1 MSILPLLLV
10 MLFNMV
16 LPFALNTNFVFNTNS
31 SSVSSV
37 IVAFTVVFLFLVLIL
52 SGVISAAFFSS
63 VSVPFVSV
71 R

>member
-1 MSILPLLLV
+1 

-16 LPFALNTNFVFNTNS
+16 LPFALNTNFVFDTNS

-71 R
+71 RW

>member
-16 LPFALNTNFVFNTNS
+16 LPFALNTNFVFDTNS